1 MFLIAVDPG
10 LRDCGVAVAEVQ
22 TSAILAAWL
31 SKNPEKRETGPAA
44 WERMAI
50 AVASDIRERGYQL
63 PPMLVIEDQWMSFP
77 RSPKGAPSPSDGGPP
92 ALDGRG
98 TRNPKVILTLA
109 HVTGSVMYAVEA
121 SAKVCVHPASWKAS
135 ARKGTVEQRAF
146 RRLSDEERAAV
157 ESAETYLG
165 HNVKD
170 SIAIAQ
176 WACRNFRRLQDW
188 HLKIDT
194 D

>member
-1 MFLIAVDPG
+1 MNLIAVDPG
-10 LRDCGVAVAEVQ
+10 LRDCGVAVADVQ
-22 TSAILAAWL
+22 TSAIQAAWL

-50 AVASDIRERGYQL
+50 AVARDIRERGYEL
-63 PPMLVIEDQWMSFP
+63 PAMLVIEDQWISFP
-77 RSPKGAPSPSDGGPP
+77 RKEKETPPDAAGGPP

-98 TRNPKVILTLA
+98 TRNPKVILALA
-109 HVTGSVMYAVEA
+109 HVVGAVMYAVEA
-121 SAKVCVHPASWKAS
+121 SSKACVHPASWKAS

-146 RRLSDEERAAV
+146 RRLTEEERVAV
-157 ESAETYLG
+157 ESAETYRG

-176 WACRNFRRLQDW
+176 WACRNFRRLQTW
-188 HLKIDT
+188 HTKDDT